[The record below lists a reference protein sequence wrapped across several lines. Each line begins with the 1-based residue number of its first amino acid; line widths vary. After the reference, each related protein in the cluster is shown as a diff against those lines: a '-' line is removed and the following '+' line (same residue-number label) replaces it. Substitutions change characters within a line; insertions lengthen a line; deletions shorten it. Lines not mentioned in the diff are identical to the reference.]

1 MRKLFTILLV
11 SMAMLAT
18 AQVTTTPAI
27 IEKGYTGQVT
37 ITFDPTAGN
46 GGMVG
51 AKKCFAHTG
60 LITTESKNSGDWKY
74 VASSGWRSD
83 DTPELT
89 QVGDKWQL
97 IIPNIYTFYKCPE
110 TTDIVALAFVFHDGK
125 GGSKEGKNSRGGDIL
140 IYIGEE
146 NISDIWAAITPADP
160 VVEARPTGVSNGIY
174 YDANDPTKVTLCTYA
189 ASKTEPAKHVFLLGD
204 MTNWKLDNNYQLK
217 RDGNY
222 FWITL
227 TGLTPGKEYCFQY
240 AVERADGVK
249 KQICDLYSEKVLT
262 SDDQWEPS
270 WQDPT
275 LRAYPEKGAD
285 GGLVTVIQTG
295 KKAYPWSEATLN
307 FKRPDKNNLVIYEL
321 WVYDYTPERSYSG
334 LLRRLDYIQS
344 LGVNA
349 VELMPVCEFD
359 GNYNWGYS
367 PCLYFAPDKA
377 YGTSDQLKQLIDEC
391 HKRGMAVILDMVFN
405 HATGNNPMNKLYPY
419 GTDLSKNPWFN
430 VSAPHSDNVY
440 EDWNHGFGP
449 AHEMFTRALQYWLT
463 EYKVDGYRLDL
474 SHGLC
479 SDKANTSVGNLKDYY
494 QNGVKAV
501 APDAYMILEHWGSNM
516 GSERPQLIADGM
528 LCWSNT
534 TNAYGQAAMGWLKDG
549 DSFEEANQD
558 GYVTYAESHDEERM
572 QYKAKT
578 YGNGTIKTKKDVRLG
593 RVAASVA
600 MNVLLNGSHM
610 IWQFEEIGYDYS
622 INCDIDHPTASN
634 DSYRC
639 NKKPNPETLGYFD
652 DEARMA
658 QYVKCAQAIQLR
670 TRLMPTV
677 FEGNPTSVN
686 LGSGQALRYVQW
698 GSNVVAVAN
707 FSATATQTYSLPSG
721 TWYNYY
727 EGTKQTATSVTLQPG
742 ELMIFTGSKVDLP
755 TIPTTFESGI
765 KEITYGN
772 TRLLPPYD
780 VTVFTLSG
788 QPVWSERNTS
798 SPSLENLP
806 RGTYIVRTKNAQG
819 QFTYK
824 IQGGR

>member
-1 MRKLFTILLV
+1 MRKLFTILLAG
-11 SMAMLAT
+11 MAMLAA

-27 IEKGYTGQVT
+27 IEKGYTGEVT

-46 GGMVG
+46 GGMAG
-51 AKKCFAHTG
+51 ATKCYAHTG
-60 LITTESKNSGDWKY
+60 LITSQSATNSDWKY
-74 VASSGWRSD
+74 VVPTGWRST
-83 DTPELT
+83 DTPQLT
-89 QVGDKWQL
+89 KVGDKWEL
-97 IIPNIYTFYKCPE
+97 VIPNIYTFYNCPE
-110 TTDIVALAFVFHDGK
+110 STDIVALAFVFHDGP
-125 GGSKEGKNSRGGDIL
+125 GGSKEGKTNRNSDIL

-146 NISDIWAAITPADP
+146 NIGDIWAAITPAEP
-160 VVEARPTGVSNGIY
+160 VQQARPTGVSNGIY
-174 YDANDPTKVTLCTYA
+174 YDANDATKVTLCTYA

-227 TGLTPGKEYCFQY
+227 TGLTPGKEYRFQY

-262 SDDQWEPS
+262 GDDDWEPRT
-270 WQDPT
+270 QDPT
-275 LRAYPEKGAD
+275 LMAYPGKGAD

-295 KKAYPWSEATLN
+295 RQAYPWSEATLN
-307 FKRPDKNNLVIYEL
+307 FKRPNKNNLVIYEL
-321 WVYDYTPERSYSG
+321 WVYDYTTERSYSG
-334 LLRRLDYIQS
+334 LMKRLDYIQS

-377 YGTSDQLKQLIDEC
+377 YGTSDQLKKVIDEC

-430 VSAPHSDNVY
+430 TSAPHSDNVY
-440 EDWNHGFGP
+440 EDWNHGFEP
-449 AHEMFTRALQYWLT
+449 AHEMFIRALQYWLQ

-479 SDKANTSVGNLKDYY
+479 SDKAGTSVGNLKDYY
-494 QNGVKAV
+494 QKGVKAISD
-501 APDAYMILEHWGSNM
+501 DAYMILEHWGSSM
-516 GSERPQLIADGM
+516 GSERPQLIAEGM
-528 LCWSNT
+528 LCWENT
-534 TNAYGQAAMGWLKDG
+534 TNAYGQTAMGWLKDG
-549 DSFEEANQD
+549 DSFEAANQD

-572 QYKAKT
+572 QYKAKK
-578 YGNGTIKTKKDVRLG
+578 YGDGNLKTDKTARLS
-593 RVAASVA
+593 RVPANVA

-622 INCDIDHPTASN
+622 INCDIDHPNAENSN
-634 DSYRC
+634 YRC

-652 DEARMA
+652 DAERMA

-677 FEGNPTSVN
+677 FEGNPTVKN
-686 LGSGQALRYVQW
+686 LGSGQAVRYVQW

-707 FSATATQTYSLPSG
+707 FSASDSKSYTLPSG

-727 EGTKQTATSVTLQPG
+727 EGKQQTATTVTLQPG
-742 ELMIFTGSKVDLP
+742 ELMIFTGSKVSLP
-755 TIPTTFESGI
+755 DIPTTFSGI
-765 KEITYGN
+765 REITVSDS
-772 TRLLPPYD
+772 RLQPPYD
-780 VTVFTLSG
+780 VTVYTLG
-788 QPVWSERNTS
+788 GRAVWTEKNAWQLN
-798 SPSLENLP
+798 LEGLP

-819 QFTYK
+819 QFTSK
-824 IQGGR
+824 IIR